1 MNRVSLGIVLV
12 LLSLFATRSA
22 LAQSYTLAISATP
35 ASSASNTIAVER
47 LVTYTIS
54 ASQSGTNGPANP
66 DIALNPTASLSF
78 ISAASPWVCS
88 NLVCSISGNF
98 GPTPLQVVF
107 RMPASVPG
115 FNPADAS
122 SPYFSSAQLIATP
135 LVSGSPAGS
144 SASVSS
150 VFGFASDYQT
160 VVSMPAT
167 AVAGSA
173 VPISF
178 SITNAGPYLSFLQA
192 RLVVD
197 LPSNLRYT
205 GRAAGGASAWSCP
218 PASGSPGGSL
228 TCTRSDASVDPA
240 SSPLTESFTLNTVAV
255 QPGTGNVASRI
266 EQGSRDLNNANDERQ
281 TPITVSPP
289 PEADVAIAMT
299 GPASGSPNATLSY
312 RAELRNLSASVD
324 AQSLAVVFDQPGADK
339 LSIGSASGAGWSCQ
353 VSADRFSA
361 SCNRANLGA
370 GALSAIDVSG
380 SAPPV
385 SAGLTANL
393 NLRASVTASND
404 SQLSNNTASVAT
416 QVAGPP
422 RVGVLVVEKRSDVAV
437 VSPGSEFEYTL
448 TARNSDSAGTLSG
461 VRLRDDVPLVFSI
474 LGTDL
479 GSSGFSCSVV
489 GNSVDCALS
498 QLAPNTH
505 ADVKLRVRVS
515 GNSLGAIQN
524 TALLSANEAPSAI
537 TASATV
543 TIVAASAVDLA
554 LVKTD
559 SADPVAIGT
568 SFSYVLEVTNRGSRA
583 ASNVQLSDSLPAGIR
598 ATAIDAPGWT
608 CSGLT
613 TAQISCLRPSLA
625 VAETSVVRITVNATA
640 AGSVRNT
647 AQVSSQEADANA
659 GNNSDDEITLITN
672 PASAPADL
680 EVVSITSAPLGVGQ
694 SSEVIANLRNLGPGS
709 ASVVRASATVEGFTL
724 VAASS
729 PAGSCSVS
737 GANAACLLGDL
748 APNALVQITLLVR
761 PNVVGAGAVSV
772 ALSSASSDPNSTN
785 NSRRES
791 FSAADAL
798 GSDLSLVLRD
808 SVDTVDLN
816 GQFDYLLTVNNAGPD
831 IADGISVLSTLPDGV
846 EFVSASGA
854 AWSCTP
860 AARIVRCTLAGPLAV
875 GASSV
880 LTIRARATQEVG
892 RLEFVGVV
900 SATGRDPSLANN
912 TARET
917 TLINARDPE
926 ALQTIITQEITDRFA
941 RDAAPVIANICA
953 NPAAD
958 LLEQCRAIVN
968 AALDRDVPGL
978 EAGLRALYPEEV
990 LSQRLALNQQAA
1002 TQFTNVDAR
1011 LNELR
1016 SGGGGFSVSG
1026 LNVQWGGTSIPLGLL
1041 QQLAQD
1047 EVEVGESGDLV
1058 SPWGF
1063 FLNGTISRGDQ
1074 SIDRST
1080 RNVSADFDNI
1090 NITAGVDYRASA
1102 RLVFGGALG
1111 FSKFDSELSDFGRSS
1126 NRALTL
1132 TGYGSYYF
1140 NDNLYVDSR
1149 LTFGN
1154 ASFDLTRRI
1163 RFTIRDFSVDRTAT
1177 SDSDAR
1183 QFAFAS
1189 GVGYHLNKAGWTF
1202 TPNLGLRF
1210 FRSDVDSFT
1219 ETGAGA
1225 NNIAYGE
1232 QTVDSLQYSLG
1243 MQVSRAFSLS
1253 HGVLAPQFDLS
1264 FSRETKNDEFELN
1277 ARLLGA
1283 TPNQSFRVVTDEP
1296 DQSFGNVGIGFVYV
1310 TANGKQAYISYR
1322 KLLANDA
1329 ISRDSINLG
1338 GRFEF

>member
-12 LLSLFATRSA
+12 LLSLFATPGA
-22 LAQSYTLAISATP
+22 FAQSYTLAITATP
-35 ASSASNTIAVER
+35 ASSVSNTIAVER
-47 LVTYTIS
+47 LVSYTIS
-54 ASQSGTNGPANP
+54 ASQSGGTGPANP
-66 DIALNPTASLSF
+66 DIALNPTATLTF
-78 ISAASPWVCS
+78 ISAQSPWVCS
-88 NLVCSISGNF
+88 NLVCSVPSNF

-107 RMPASVPG
+107 RMPATVPG

-167 AVAGSA
+167 AVAGST
-173 VPISF
+173 VPINF
-178 SITNAGPYLSFLQA
+178 AITNTGPYLSFLQA

-205 GRAAGGASAWSCP
+205 GRAAGGSSAWSCP
-218 PASGSPGGSL
+218 PASGSPGGSF

-240 SSPLTESFTLNTVAV
+240 SSPLSESFTLNTFAV
-255 QPGTGNVASRI
+255 QSGTGNVASRI
-266 EQGSRDLNNANDERQ
+266 EQGSRDLNNANDEKQ

-289 PEADVAIAMT
+289 PEADVALALT
-299 GPASGSPNATLSY
+299 GPASASPNATLNY
-312 RAELRNLSASVD
+312 RAELRNLSTSVI
-324 AQSLAVVFDQPGADK
+324 AQSLSVVFDQPSSDK
-339 LSIGSASGAGWSCQ
+339 LSITSAGGPSWSCQ
-353 VSADRFSA
+353 VSADRLSA
-361 SCNRANLGA
+361 ACTSANLAA
-370 GALSAIDVSG
+370 GGLSTIDLAG
-380 SAPPV
+380 TAPPV
-385 SAGLTANL
+385 GAGLTANL
-393 NLRASVTASND
+393 NLRASLTASND
-404 SQLSNNTASVAT
+404 NQLSNNSASVAT
-416 QVAGPP
+416 SVAGLP
-422 RVGVLVVEKRSDVAV
+422 RVGVLVVEKRSDLSV

-448 TARNSDSAGTLSG
+448 TARNSDSAGSLTG
-461 VRLRDDVPLVFSI
+461 VRLRDDVPAVFSI

-498 QLAPNTH
+498 QLGPNAH

-515 GNSLGAIQN
+515 GSSLGAIQN

-543 TIVAASAVDLA
+543 TIVALSTVDLV
-554 LVKTD
+554 LTKTD
-559 SADPVAIGT
+559 SADPVLVGT
-568 SFSYVLEVTNRGSRA
+568 SFNYLLEVTNRGSRA
-583 ASNVQLSDSLPAGIR
+583 ASNVQLSDNLPTGLR

-608 CSGLT
+608 CSGLAT
-613 TAQISCLRPSLA
+613 GQISCVRASLA
-625 VAETSVVRITVNATA
+625 IGETSLVRITVNATA
-640 AGSVRNT
+640 AGSLRNT

-659 GNNSDDEITLITN
+659 GNNSDEELTVVS
-672 PASAPADL
+672 SAPATTADL
-680 EVVSITSAPLGVGQ
+680 EVVSITSTPLGVGRN
-694 SSEVIANLRNLGPGS
+694 SEVVAALRNLGPGS
-709 ASVVRASATVEGFTL
+709 ANVVRASATVEGFTL
-724 VAASS
+724 LAASS
-729 PAGSCSVS
+729 SVGSCSVS

-748 APNALVQITLLVR
+748 APNALVQITLIVR
-761 PNVVGAGAVSV
+761 PNAVGTGAVSLS
-772 ALSSASSDPNSTN
+772 LSSTSNDPNSSN
-785 NSRRES
+785 NSRRET
-791 FSAADAL
+791 FTAADAL

-808 SVDTVDLN
+808 SADSVELN

-831 IADGISVLSTLPDGV
+831 IADGVSVLSTLPDGV
-846 EFVSASGA
+846 EFVSASGL
-854 AWSCTP
+854 AWSCAP
-860 AARIVRCTLAGPLAV
+860 AARIVRCSLAGSLGV
-875 GASSV
+875 GASSL
-880 LTIRARATQEVG
+880 LTLRARATQEVG
-892 RLEFVGVV
+892 RLEFVAVV
-900 SATGRDPSLANN
+900 SAAGRDPALSNN

-917 TLINARDPE
+917 TLINARDPAVLE
-926 ALQTIITQEITDRFA
+926 AVITQEITDRFA
-941 RDAAPVIANICA
+941 RDAAPVVASICA
-953 NPAAD
+953 NPAAE
-958 LLEQCRAIVN
+958 LIEQCRAIIN
-968 AALDRDVPGL
+968 AALDRDIPSL

-1002 TQFTNVDAR
+1002 TQFINVDAR

-1016 SGGGGFSVSG
+1016 SGGGGFSISG
-1026 LNVQWGGTSIPLGLL
+1026 LNVQLGGTSIPLGLL
-1041 QQLAQD
+1041 QQLAQE

-1111 FSKFDSELSDFGRSS
+1111 FSKFDSQLSDFGRSS

-1154 ASFDLTRRI
+1154 ANFDLTRRI
-1163 RFTIRDFSVDRTAT
+1163 RFTFRDFSVDRTAT
-1177 SDSDAR
+1177 SESDAR

-1189 GVGYHLNKAGWTF
+1189 GVGYHLNRAGWTF
-1202 TPNLGLRF
+1202 TPNFGLRL

-1225 NNIAYGE
+1225 NNISYGE
-1232 QTVDSLQYSLG
+1232 QTVDSLQYSFG
-1243 MQVSRAFSLS
+1243 VQVSRAISLS

-1264 FSRETKNDEFELN
+1264 FSRETKNDDFELN
-1277 ARLLGA
+1277 ARLLSA
-1283 TPNQSFRVVTDEP
+1283 SPSQSFRVVTDDP